1 MIVIPSSTPKRV
13 HDVHVRRGG
22 GRQGE
27 DAGRAPAPLFNEGL
41 LLLFEVD
48 HRSDLLDGLRVVLW
62 YSETHDDRGE
72 AIVDRRSAHVGVDG
86 VGEPEK
92 AAFFG
97 WVG

>member
-1 MIVIPSSTPKRV
+1 MVVFVACERIDYV
-13 HDVHVRRGG
+13 DVWRRT
-22 GRQGE
+22 GRE
-27 DAGRAPAPLFNEGL
+27 DACGATPPLLNESL
-41 LLLFEVD
+41 LLVFEVD

-62 YSETHDDRGE
+62 YSETHDDRGD